1 MERKN
6 PANILF
12 SGAGEQRFKRAR
24 RTQLDIDIFGARK
37 KTQEQLLAL
46 LPGEIIGAAF
56 PRIAR
61 GDDDWRAQLV
71 DLAFQLI
78 DDCAEV
84 IEYKLKK
91 ERRLGHRN
99 RDPENGRRRD
109 DSYDLRHPFLY
120 RLAWC

>member
-12 SGAGEQRFKRAR
+12 SGAGEQGFERAR
-24 RTQLDIDIFGARK
+24 RTQLDIDIFGASK
-37 KTQEQLLAL
+37 KTQEQLLSL

-56 PRIAR
+56 PRTAH

-78 DDCAEV
+78 DDCAEL
-84 IEYKLKK
+84 IWAKAKQ
-91 ERRLGHRN
+91 
-99 RDPENGRRRD
+99 GRRFG
-109 DSYDLRHPFLY
+109 HPTGQHTIAPPLN
-120 RLAWC
+120 

>member
-37 KTQEQLLAL
+37 KTQEQLLEL
-46 LPGEIIGAAF
+46 LPGEFIGAAF

-61 GDDDWRAQLV
+61 GVDVWCAQIVYLSFQHIVDCEEVFESELYTDRLLV
-71 DLAFQLI
+71 YLNQLL
-78 DDCAEV
+78 
-84 IEYKLKK
+84 EYS
-91 ERRLGHRN
+91 RSR
-99 RDPENGRRRD
+99 
-109 DSYDLRHPFLY
+109 
-120 RLAWC
+120 